1 MGYYSEV
8 AYVIAFD
15 DELTMGKF
23 INHVFGSGDE
33 HMITALKEC
42 IVDFQEKRISFHADS
57 VKWYESYE
65 DVQGHTRLYN
75 LCRDEDTQ
83 FYGLCDFRYM
93 RVGEETEDIEEEGT
107 YGDHDPYEEFYVV
120 RHINLPFD
128 PNATTYGDE
137 LAKLTPPIPTEEK
150 ENQA

>member
-8 AYVIAFD
+8 AYTIGFD

-23 INHVFGSGDE
+23 INYVFGSGDE

-42 IVDFQEKRISFHADS
+42 ILDFQEKRINFYANC
-57 VKWYESYE
+57 VKWYESYD
-65 DVQGHTRLYN
+65 DVKGHTRLYE

-83 FYGLCDFRYM
+83 FYEKCDFRFL
-93 RVGEETEDIEEEGT
+93 RVGEETEDVEEDGS
-107 YGDHDPYEEFYVV
+107 YGDNDPHDDFYVV

-128 PNATTYGDE
+128 PKAPTYGDE

-150 ENQA
+150 ENQV

>member
-15 DELTMGKF
+15 DELNLGKF
-23 INHVFGSGDE
+23 INYVFGSGDE

-42 IVDFQEKRISFHADS
+42 IVEFDNKRVCFHS
-57 VKWYESYE
+57 PSSKWYDSYE
-65 DVQGHTRLYN
+65 DVKGHTRLYE
-75 LCRDEDTQ
+75 LCHDEEAP
-83 FYGLCDFRYM
+83 FHELCDYRFIRI
-93 RVGEETEDIEEEGT
+93 GEETEDIQEESSSG
-107 YGDHDPYEEFYVV
+107 HLDPYDDFYVV

-128 PNATTYGDE
+128 PKAPTYGDE
-137 LAKLTPPIPTEEK
+137 LEKLTPQPQ